1 MFCNLH
7 GTDQL
12 TYSAIRFR
20 KTKDRIDFKFKNEFC
35 IEGQGNYIQQMM
47 LFKFQGRLYLVL
59 ARKTGLIQLYE
70 NTLAENNN
78 RQRSFKLYKEWKHS
92 NMNAQDS
99 IVGIGFVNQQYLY
112 SCSSEGKLVFR
123 DLVNDDADE
132 SYRVY
137 LIHKPIS
144 CIEIKMASDN
154 KILAVCSGKNNE
166 LKIYEIETNVY
177 EKADDFAKTLDHF
190 FQIPLSGND
199 ISLNYEPVDFG
210 RPMLQLRRRTTSL
223 NLRSSLNE
231 RQIHTLMPMWTSS
244 LTREEYVYHTSPMDS
259 ISNWIVSIFV
269 MPNDSG
275 IIICGTQFGSIIVY
289 DIDEDTTPSK
299 AINLSQFSITTL
311 KLFNNNKF
319 LLWTDSISKA
329 GVIKLSNFKTTNSY
343 DHLKIG
349 PMSSCKAIVNN
360 ASTSR
365 KLNQES
371 TLSYFDPIYL
381 MCSVVDKR
389 LVIYKLYDDNTYELI
404 FNLQTDTLI
413 PAMNLLAQ
421 NDSEYLLIDSLIN
434 GAEFDST
441 SHVTTPKRR
450 SECLV
455 PKSNPKL
462 NVLVPI
468 NPTNHLEDSDNKI
481 CKSGSDTSNN
491 IRNENDFDY
500 NDKND
505 NDNENDNEN
514 NNENDNDNDKDN
526 DTQYNN
532 INEGYV
538 GQVKSWIK

>member
-1 MFCNLH
+1 
-7 GTDQL
+7 
-12 TYSAIRFR
+12 
-20 KTKDRIDFKFKNEFC
+20 
-35 IEGQGNYIQQMM
+35 MM

-92 NMNAQDS
+92 NMNSQDS

-166 LKIYEIETNVY
+166 LKIYEIETNIY

-259 ISNWIVSIFV
+259 ISNWIVSICV

-289 DIDEDTTPSK
+289 NIDHDTAPFKILSM
-299 AINLSQFSITTL
+299 SQFSITTL

-329 GVIKLSNFKTTNSY
+329 GVIKLSNFKTTNYY
-343 DHLKIG
+343 DNLKIG

-365 KLNQES
+365 KLNQENI
-371 TLSYFDPIYL
+371 LSFFDPIYL

-413 PAMNLLAQ
+413 PAMNLLEN
-421 NDSEYLLIDSLIN
+421 NDSEYLLIHSLIN
-434 GAEFDST
+434 GAEFNTT
-441 SHVTTPKRR
+441 SPATASKRR
-450 SECLV
+450 TECLV
-455 PKSNPKL
+455 PKSKPKL
-462 NVLVPI
+462 NVLVPV
-468 NPTNHLEDSDNKI
+468 NPKKHLEDSNNKI
-481 CKSGSDTSNN
+481 CKGNSVTSNR
-491 IRNENDFDY
+491 IRNEKDFDY
-500 NDKND
+500 DNKNDDDDNDDND
-505 NDNENDNEN
+505 NDNENDNEK
-514 NNENDNDNDKDN
+514 NNESNNDNDND
-526 DTQYNN
+526 THYNS

-538 GQVKSWIK
+538 GQVKSWIR